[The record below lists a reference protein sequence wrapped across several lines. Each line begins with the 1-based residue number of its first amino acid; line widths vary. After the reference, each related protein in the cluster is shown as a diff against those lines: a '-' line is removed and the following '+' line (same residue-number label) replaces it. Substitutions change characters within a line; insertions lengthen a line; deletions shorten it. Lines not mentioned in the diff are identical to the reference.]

1 MSSETTEPG
10 TDAEQNQP
18 VDADSNTPVKET
30 SASQPLT
37 ITLPDGSESVS
48 DAILSHR
55 EMLRAPQEHGLATD
69 QEITHLSEAVE
80 ALSAD
85 VEETSEQSDES
96 QAELAELRSLVEQQR
111 RQIDELQAAVTSLAG
126 ILGTDTEWE
135 TFDDG
140 DQ

>member
-1 MSSETTEPG
+1 MSSETTEATPEV
-10 TDAEQNQP
+10 EQEQP
-18 VDADSNTPVKET
+18 VDSDSSTPIEDT

-55 EMLRAPQEHGLATD
+55 EMLRAPEEHGLATD
-69 QEITHLSEAVE
+69 QEITHLSEAFE

-85 VEETSEQSDES
+85 VEENSQQCDES
-96 QAELAELRSLVEQQR
+96 QAELTELRTLVEQQR

-135 TFDDG
+135 TFDG

>member
-1 MSSETTEPG
+1 MSSETTEAPP
-10 TDAEQNQP
+10 DVEQDQP
-18 VDADSNTPVKET
+18 VDSDSNTPVTDT

-55 EMLRAPQEHGLATD
+55 EMLHAPQEHGLATD

-85 VEETSEQSDES
+85 VEENSQQSDES

-126 ILGTDTEWE
+126 ILGTETEWE
-135 TFDDG
+135 TFDD

>member
-1 MSSETTEPG
+1 MSSETT
-10 TDAEQNQP
+10 DAAPDVEQDQP
-18 VDADSNTPVKET
+18 VDSDTSTPVEEP

-135 TFDDG
+135 TFDD